1 MNANTRIVLQVT
13 VQEKRHF
20 AAKAARLGMTVSEL
34 MRRGVVEYFP
44 NEAHLVAWAAA
55 AEASARRSMAAMD
68 EAYACIEASNARIE
82 AMEASHAARG
92 RGD

>member
-20 AAKAARLGMTVSEL
+20 VAKAARLGMTVSEL
-34 MRRGVVEYFP
+34 MRRGVAEYFP
-44 NEAHLVAWAAA
+44 DEVHLVAWA

-68 EAYACIEASNARIE
+68 EANACIEASNARIE
-82 AMEASHAARG
+82 AMEASHAARW